1 MIYVLECMN
10 LFKLRIYHCFMLDRN
25 HVEISDFEKRLFEDA
40 DYEIGNLN
48 DSDMEKGVGYLLYD
62 SSSRK
67 AKNVILY
74 NLTGDIEDTIV
85 GYLSKDKK
93 GFNEFPNFIT
103 DFEKERLENIF
114 SSWKKYGRIV
124 YSVRFWDAQ
133 EFL

>member
-1 MIYVLECMN
+1 
-10 LFKLRIYHCFMLDRN
+10 MLDRN